1 MAERRKLLNEVPDL
15 SGLTTDAIDATR
27 MASPLISKPD
37 ETSTSLLDE
46 YGLGAGIL
54 ALGGLLSKARFAP
67 RLAGKGLLALG
78 MHGMR
83 RTGARIGHSVVG
95 GLAGAALMTPAAY
108 LGAKAMEN
116 GEKDKKFNA
125 GNFAAIAAPAAAN
138 GLLGYGMI
146 SNIGQSVSRADKS
159 GYKGMI
165 KNIFPPKRNIR
176 YAKHGFKLAG
186 KAFNKAD
193 ISKVPAIRSGFN
205 MSRIDRAKGL
215 MGAQWKGKAGGILAL
230 GMLGL
235 EAIGPGMYLN
245 KTLKKNKD
253 GNNGRV

>member
-165 KNIFPPKRNIR
+165 KNIFSPKRNIR
-176 YAKHGFKLAG
+176 FSKHGLKLAG
-186 KAFNKAD
+186 KVFGKVD
-193 ISKVPAIRSGFN
+193 TSKVPKVKSGFN
-205 MSRIDRAKGL
+205 LSRFTRAKGL
-215 MGAQWKGKAGGILAL
+215 MNTQWKGRSAGLMTLGLL
-230 GMLGL
+230 GM
-235 EAIGPGMYLN
+235 EAIAPAMYLN
-245 KTLKKNKD
+245 QTLNKKKD
-253 GNNGRV
+253 DSNG